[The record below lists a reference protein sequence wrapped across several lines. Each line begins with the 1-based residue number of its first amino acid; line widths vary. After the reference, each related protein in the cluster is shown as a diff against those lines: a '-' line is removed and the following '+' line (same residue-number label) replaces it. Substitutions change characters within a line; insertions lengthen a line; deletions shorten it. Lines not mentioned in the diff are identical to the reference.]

1 MLNFLNSVLGSVISS
16 FVFIILATLL
26 VLLIDFLHP
35 AFKKWTRFFLLL
47 LVLTVA
53 LQPVLEH
60 FTFIRQITFAISSLF
75 IGIYPILTAAIL
87 ASGGTFNLLNFQPA
101 MLLFANG
108 AIYLANHLLV
118 PALLGALVLD
128 IATRFLPEVSYG
140 RLAELIRTTLLG
152 VVSAIVAAYSIFITV
167 GGTMSWALSGI
178 TSAPIKEL
186 IQQNIPIIGSFMT
199 ESISSIGRHSSGV
212 TVFVGGWFM
221 VSIWTIALVP
231 SLKTLLI
238 ALFYKWMAAFLE
250 PFADQQM
257 TGFLD
262 DIGKTLFV
270 LCAISF
276 LIAFAFIYTM
286 IFIVVLVKLLSMSK

>member
-128 IATRFLPEVSYG
+128 IATRFYLKF
-140 RLAELIRTTLLG
+140 LMDDLL
-152 VVSAIVAAYSIFITV
+152 
-167 GGTMSWALSGI
+167 
-178 TSAPIKEL
+178 
-186 IQQNIPIIGSFMT
+186 N
-199 ESISSIGRHSSGV
+199 
-212 TVFVGGWFM
+212 
-221 VSIWTIALVP
+221 
-231 SLKTLLI
+231 
-238 ALFYKWMAAFLE
+238 
-250 PFADQQM
+250 
-257 TGFLD
+257 
-262 DIGKTLFV
+262 
-270 LCAISF
+270 
-276 LIAFAFIYTM
+276 
-286 IFIVVLVKLLSMSK
+286 